1 MVINDNVYINLQ
13 IISFPSERMQWR
25 GIMLIETMETK
36 SGVLNGREK

>member
-1 MVINDNVYINLQ
+1 MVINDNVYINPQ
-13 IISFPSERMQWR
+13 IISFPSERTRWR